1 MVVLQLLCF
10 DMDVFFTLQESAES
24 ALQAMHIFC
33 EGPQKALKNADLKCS
48 AFKLMA
54 LDSS

>member
-33 EGPQKALKNADLKCS
+33 GGPQKALKNADLKCG